1 MDNGFAVDETGMTAD
16 GYRTLPKS
24 SVKSMYMK
32 NFIKFAIISVI
43 IGLVIHFWD
52 YLTDYD
58 RNLGSII
65 VIAFY
70 VIIVLYL
77 IIGPQIFYRR
87 YRYRMDDDKVEIRRG
102 IITITHSLV
111 PIERIHQVQVAKGP
125 INRMFGLANVNITT
139 AGGIATMEYLDEEV
153 AESIAS
159 KLNEYVVRL
168 LKDRD

>member
-1 MDNGFAVDETGMTAD
+1 
-16 GYRTLPKS
+16 
-24 SVKSMYMK
+24 
-32 NFIKFAIISVI
+32 
-43 IGLVIHFWD
+43 
-52 YLTDYD
+52 
-58 RNLGSII
+58 
-65 VIAFY
+65 
-70 VIIVLYL
+70 
-77 IIGPQIFYRR
+77 
-87 YRYRMDDDKVEIRRG
+87 MDDDKVEIRRG